1 MHDTSKAGDAQG
13 NGIAE
18 QMISE
23 MKTAAAC
30 NLEQAGLP
38 HMYWSYAMR
47 HASTAWNVSHKRNL
61 PSPWMNRYKKEFPGL
76 QIPFGAL
83 VTYHPYTKK
92 QRQAK
97 MAFAPK
103 SREGIFMGWH
113 LNSKGQFKGDYE
125 VVPIDEFNRID
136 PTRTAK
142 VTNIMPPIAQRTSR
156 VIVGSGWVFP
166 YKERFL
172 KYNRGILDA
181 ELQGIEPRG
190 RARPVEDVLIA
201 PPPTPHELR
210 QDIEELRDNL
220 EASVA
225 NGTFEEKLEAARVIE
240 GGGPEGRKSLE
251 TGGESS
257 DPARNQGTSSA
268 RPIDATSSKRVKHT
282 DESILGKIK
291 LDEEFP
297 FVYGKGF
304 TEEGYRKATARPVEF
319 PSDAWQHFTG
329 GQGRGPQSRIK
340 AMQLVR
346 KRLGLR
352 HSEDKEEML
361 YMIAEELEVWEKLR
375 EQRLGIPAPVV
386 DSVTMRQGKGSMT
399 MAMTDPAV
407 KLPQKRQ
414 GKRGSNIPRRVAVV
428 PRADTSGRLHK
439 GPYRRFVTKCQR
451 VHR

>member
-1 MHDTSKAGDAQG
+1 
-13 NGIAE
+13 
-18 QMISE
+18 
-23 MKTAAAC
+23 
-30 NLEQAGLP
+30 
-38 HMYWSYAMR
+38 
-47 HASTAWNVSHKRNL
+47 
-61 PSPWMNRYKKEFPGL
+61 
-76 QIPFGAL
+76 
-83 VTYHPYTKK
+83 
-92 QRQAK
+92 
-97 MAFAPK
+97 
-103 SREGIFMGWH
+103 
-113 LNSKGQFKGDYE
+113 
-125 VVPIDEFNRID
+125 
-136 PTRTAK
+136 
-142 VTNIMPPIAQRTSR
+142 
-156 VIVGSGWVFP
+156 
-166 YKERFL
+166 
-172 KYNRGILDA
+172 
-181 ELQGIEPRG
+181 
-190 RARPVEDVLIA
+190 VEDVLIA

-257 DPARNQGTSSA
+257 DPARDQGTSSA

-361 YMIAEELEVWEKLR
+361 YMIAEELEAWEKLR

-414 GKRGSNIPRRVAVV
+414 EKEGQTYHDVWPLYPGQIKAYGCTKIRTGVLLQNIKGLTVEVGLRKGHHGRRLSITNHDEIVDDSEELVITFRNESAIPVTYGV
-428 PRADTSGRLHK
+428 EDPIIVLKITDNEETHRENKK
-439 GPYRRFVTKCQR
+439 GY
-451 VHR
+451 